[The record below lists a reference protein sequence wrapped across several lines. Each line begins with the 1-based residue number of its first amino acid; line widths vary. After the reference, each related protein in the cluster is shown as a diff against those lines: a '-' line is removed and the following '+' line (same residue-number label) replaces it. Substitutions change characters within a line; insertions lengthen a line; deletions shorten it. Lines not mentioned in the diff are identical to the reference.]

1 MKPIVCVRHE
11 DSDTLGVAIPALERQ
26 SEIVRV
32 VDAWKPDTDWDGL
45 WKEAAGIV
53 VFGGEMNADEVAHH
67 PYLANERDLLGTAVD
82 MNVPVLGVCLGAQL
96 LARALGAQVT
106 PAPVRELGFA
116 LIHPT
121 EAADDDPLL
130 SVLVDGD
137 QMFEWHK
144 DTFALPED
152 AVLLA
157 TGDQVRNQA
166 FRYGDRAWGIQFHP
180 EVTVSNLELWF
191 GMVQDQLE
199 PDWGRRPDELREEV
213 RNLLPLQQERASALF
228 KRFADLVRE
237 NA

>member
-1 MKPIVCVRHE
+1 VKPIVCVRHE

-26 SEIVRV
+26 GAEVRV

-45 WKEAAGIV
+45 WKEATGIV

-121 EAADDDPLL
+121 EAAADDPLL

-157 TGDQVRNQA
+157 AGDQVRNQA

-180 EVTVSNLELWF
+180 EVTASNLELWF
-191 GMVQDQLE
+191 GMVHDQLE

-213 RNLLPLQQERASALF
+213 RKLLPAQQDRAGALF
-228 KRFADLVRE
+228 KRFADLARE
-237 NA
+237 DG